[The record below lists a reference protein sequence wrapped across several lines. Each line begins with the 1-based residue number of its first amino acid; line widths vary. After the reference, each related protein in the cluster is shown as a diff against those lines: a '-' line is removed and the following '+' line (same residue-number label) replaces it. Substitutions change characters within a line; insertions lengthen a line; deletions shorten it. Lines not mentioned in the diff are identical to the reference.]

1 MFVHTAITTLRCSYC
16 HPTFNEF
23 FEFFS
28 LFVYYIVY
36 STCYILLFYSFF
48 HPDLTNKQKSMT
60 ISFQT
65 ILPASLWGW
74 DGNNCHLL
82 ISFEAPE
89 LGGWKSSLTRFET
102 TGLDIH
108 VTHTI
113 DSILFC
119 N

>member
-1 MFVHTAITTLRCSYC
+1 M
-16 HPTFNEF
+16 
-23 FEFFS
+23 
-28 LFVYYIVY
+28 VY
-36 STCYILLFYSFF
+36 STCYILLFYSCFN
-48 HPDLTNKQKSMT
+48 PDLTNKQKSMA
-60 ISFQT
+60 ISFQA

-74 DGNNCHLL
+74 DGNNCYLS

-89 LGGWKSSLTRFET
+89 LGGWKNLLNPFET

-108 VTHTI
+108 ITHTI

>member
-1 MFVHTAITTLRCSYC
+1 MA
-16 HPTFNEF
+16 
-23 FEFFS
+23 
-28 LFVYYIVY
+28 
-36 STCYILLFYSFF
+36 
-48 HPDLTNKQKSMT
+48 MT

-74 DGNNCHLL
+74 DGKNCDLF

-89 LGGWKSSLTRFET
+89 LEGWKGLLIPFET

-113 DSILFC
+113 DGISFVITVQHQMETLSC
-119 N
+119 KDSYIWKLK